1 MPELPEVETV
11 RRGLAPV
18 MEGETFVGV
27 QLRRKDLRQPFP
39 VGFAKCLEGARIVRV
54 SRRAKYLI
62 VETEKDGESTQDAK
76 HWALIWHLG
85 MSGQVRIYKEGEPA
99 PMPGKHDHV
108 QFTLSSGAVIVF
120 TDPRRFGLMTLCP
133 LSDVANHPLLK
144 AIGPE
149 PLGNAFNGPALGEG
163 LKGKRVAI
171 KQAIM
176 DGRVVAGVGNIYASE
191 ALFRAGISPKR
202 AAYTVQG
209 GRAEKLA
216 GAIKAV
222 LTAAIEAGG
231 STLRDH
237 RTTDGELGYFQFSFQ
252 VYGRAGEPCPGCDCE
267 ISRTHGIQRLEQGG
281 RSTYYCPRRQK

>member
-18 MEGETFVGV
+18 MEGEAFAGV
-27 QLRRKDLRQPFP
+27 QVRRPDLRQPFP
-39 VGFAKCLEGARIVRV
+39 ENFAERLVGAKIVRV
-54 SRRAKYLI
+54 ARRAKYLI
-62 VETEKDGESTQDAK
+62 VETAK
-76 HWALIWHLG
+76 GQAREALIWHLG
-85 MSGQVRIYKEGEPA
+85 MSGQVRIYNVGDTVA
-99 PMPGKHDHV
+99 PPGKHDHV
-108 QFTLSSGAVIVF
+108 QFDLTSGATVVF
-120 TDPRRFGLMTLCP
+120 TDPRRFGLMTLCAVDA
-133 LSDVANHPLLK
+133 LADHPLLK

-149 PLGNAFNGPALGEG
+149 PLGNAFSGPVLAQA

-176 DGRVVAGVGNIYASE
+176 DGRLVAGVGNIYASE

-216 GAIKAV
+216 AAIKAV
-222 LTAAIEAGG
+222 LGAAIEAGG

-237 RTTDGELGYFQFSFQ
+237 RTTDGGLGYFQFNFA
-252 VYGRAGEPCPGCDCE
+252 VYDRAGQPCPGCDCE
-267 ISRTHGIQRLEQGG
+267 ISKTHGIQHLEQGG
-281 RSTYYCPRRQK
+281 RSTYYCPRKQR